1 MISYYIFKN
10 KDINPNILLLST
22 IDNSEEID
30 IDEINNNI
38 ISTLLE
44 NEFINLN
51 SNVIFCI
58 LDNKTNKKN
67 FFVYQGIDA
76 NKININQ
83 HFLTIFSLKI
93 ISTYNSDFFID
104 YNMDDSEIRLHET
117 KENLSFLA
125 NYW

>member
-1 MISYYIFKN
+1 MISFYIYKN
-10 KDINPNILLLST
+10 RNINPNILLLST
-22 IDNSEEID
+22 IDNCEEID
-30 IDEINNNI
+30 INEINDNI
-38 ISTLLE
+38 ISVLLG
-44 NEFINLN
+44 NEFIELN

-67 FFVYQGIDA
+67 FFVYQGINA
-76 NKININQ
+76 SKININQ

-93 ISTYNSDFFID
+93 ISTYNCDFFID
-104 YNMDDSEIRLHET
+104 YNMDGSEIRLHET